1 MWWWGGAWVLILGR
15 WVGSGGWG
23 GGLGL
28 GFDGYGFHNGLIGM
42 GHGSTGFVVVVW
54 RQYWFRGGMSS
65 SYLGRWYGFHGGFCV
80 WI

>member
-42 GHGSTGFVVVVW
+42 GFMVALGLLWWCGGNIGFAVV
-54 RQYWFRGGMSS
+54 
-65 SYLGRWYGFHGGFCV
+65 
-80 WI
+80 